1 MLISKISNSTFTS
14 NSFNS
19 TNCCKPKPYVNL
31 NSGLHQDTVSFT
43 ANSKQM
49 NEVMSLVFEKLSQ
62 SRKGR
67 NNGTFIGTTKDNVDI
82 HIRETLFGKNAQ
94 LTLTNFNFRNKN
106 FAMFELKRSSGAA
119 PQIISMED
127 NKEFPQAADIIKK
140 HLLNLK

>member
-82 HIRETLFGKNAQ
+82 HIRETLFGKNAE
-94 LTLTNFNFRNKN
+94 LTLSNGNFGNKN
-106 FAMFELKRSSGAA
+106 FAIFELKRALGATS
-119 PQIISMED
+119 QIISLD
-127 NKEFPQAADIIKK
+127 TNKEAPQAVKMIKK
-140 HLLNLK
+140 HLENLK

>member
-1 MLISKISNSTFTS
+1 
-14 NSFNS
+14 
-19 TNCCKPKPYVNL
+19 
-31 NSGLHQDTVSFT
+31 
-43 ANSKQM
+43 M

-106 FAMFELKRSSGAA
+106 FAMFELKRSSGVA

>member
-1 MLISKISNSTFTS
+1 MLISKISNSRFTS

-31 NSGLHQDTVSFT
+31 NSGLHLDTVSFT

-94 LTLTNFNFRNKN
+94 LTLTNFNF
-106 FAMFELKRSSGAA
+106 AMFELKRSSGVA